1 MCRYQL
7 KYILLFFI
15 VSTSQVFAQTSTVS
29 NPLSGR
35 VNIPYSRFGIGEE
48 WNSSNTLLKGMGGIS
63 SAFEDPYA
71 INTDNPASFAF
82 LKQTTFDVGA
92 GSEKHTLATSKTSYT
107 TGTSTI
113 SYMNVAFPLSK
124 NFGLCL
130 GLRPFTHSYYNL
142 ADTSSAGNDTLVGNQ
157 IIHNY
162 SGGGSTNYFF
172 LGLAGK
178 YKGFSAGF
186 TAGYLF
192 GNITNISRLI
202 NNDTT
207 YSYNSTF
214 EQVTKIGGFYWKG
227 GLLYEKALN
236 KTYTLRVGATMS
248 LQQTLNVWRN
258 EYWIASYSLADTFIA
273 DTTYAA
279 QESSGNIT
287 MPMSYSFGIQLAK
300 SDQWILGLDYTST
313 QWGQFRSFG
322 NADSFAKQST
332 RLSIGGEF
340 TPNIDSRNYWSRVS
354 YRMGLY
360 YGTNYIYLRN
370 TDFINYGITFGA
382 SLPFRHTADR
392 VHLAFDYGKTGTT
405 SNGLIS
411 DSYIKF
417 SLGISFNDKWFVK
430 RKYE

>member
-7 KYILLFFI
+7 KYILLIFI
-15 VSTSQVFAQTSTVS
+15 VSTSKVFAQTSTVS
-29 NPLSGR
+29 SPLSGR

-48 WNSSNTLLKGMGGIS
+48 WNSNNTLLKGMSNIT
-63 SAFEDPYA
+63 SAFQDPYA
-71 INTDNPASFAF
+71 INVDNPASFSF
-82 LKQTTFDVGA
+82 LRQTTFEAGA
-92 GSEKHTLATSKTSYT
+92 GSETHTLANNNTTYT

-113 SYMNVAFPLSK
+113 SYMNIAFPVSK
-124 NFGLCL
+124 HFGLCL
-130 GLRPFTHSYYNL
+130 GLRPYTHVYYNL
-142 ADTSSAGNDTLVGNQ
+142 ADTSIGGSDTLIGKQ

-162 SGGGSTNYFF
+162 SGGGSVNYLFVGF
-172 LGLAGK
+172 AGQ

-214 EQVTKIGGFYWKG
+214 EQITKVGGLYWKG
-227 GLLYEKALN
+227 GLLYETPLN
-236 KTYTLRVGATMS
+236 TKYTLRIGATAS
-248 LQQTLNVWRN
+248 IQQTLNVWRN

-279 QESSGNIT
+279 KESKGTIV
-287 MPMSYSFGIQLAK
+287 MPMSYSFGIQLANT
-300 SDQWILGLDYTST
+300 DQWMLGIDYTAT

-322 NADSFAKQST
+322 SPDSFASQSSK
-332 RLSIGGEF
+332 LSVGAQF
-340 TPNIDSRNYWSRVS
+340 TPNSASRNYWSRVT

-370 TDFINYGITFGA
+370 TDFSNYGVTLGA
-382 SLPFRHTADR
+382 SFPFRRTADR
-392 VHLAFDYGKTGTT
+392 VHMAMDFGRTGTT
-405 SNGLIS
+405 DNGLIQ
-411 DSYIKF
+411 DTYFKF

-430 RKYE
+430 RRYE